1 MQGELEKT
9 TDELLLDLA
18 DQLLHAGEIRF
29 SGPVTKA
36 GRIERA
42 SAWLERLLR
51 DIKLSICV
59 RPEVVAYLH
68 DKDAQN
74 KVNILAVVV
83 DYLTAC
89 KLSIP
94 VGTLAALIVKERLD
108 SLCA

>member
-1 MQGELEKT
+1 MQSEFERT

-36 GRIERA
+36 GRVERA
-42 SAWLERLLR
+42 SVWLDRLLR
-51 DIKLSICV
+51 EIKLSICV

-68 DKDAQN
+68 DKGVQN
-74 KVNILAVVV
+74 KVNVLAVVV

-94 VGTLAALIVKERLD
+94 VGTVATLIVKERLD